1 MNNWFR
7 NIFLGSAGGF
17 GLYVLIEA
25 VILRIAWAGKM
36 GPDWLI
42 GIALF
47 LHMAFS
53 YAVLLNLLPIFGL
66 AVGGAVAGTPSGTP
80 GQASGNA
87 VSWWIRS
94 TQGIAFSVTLLILSL
109 FLLDYQ
115 FSMGMFFF
123 AGILLLVW
131 GQYALAYPGSS
142 HWPQKISVGILLIIT
157 LGVVAMSV
165 STDVAKFLTGRP
177 FWSGAEYKA
186 SALGEKT
193 MARNENEYRRK
204 GIHRVSV
211 AVAKRGVRNDEELKS
226 LVGKDFSQEDLDF
239 FLEGRDG
246 KWNTVP
252 KIIKGGLDG
261 TKSVSLPKLS
271 KSAVE
276 VEYTTR
282 FGNPETISLPEGK
295 WEVEVI
301 PHGSDLYR
309 FACPGEGGVA
319 SIFPPENGTGA
330 LRVGGAKH
338 GESFHSYGS
347 AKVVMDHQN
356 NNNGWGCSI
365 TNPIDVTIRF
375 NPKWF

>member
-1 MNNWFR
+1 MEGLR
-7 NIFLGSAGGF
+7 RIFLGSSF
-17 GLYVLIEA
+17 GVLAFLFFE
-25 VILRIAWAGKM
+25 ILVLVLAWTGKV
-36 GPDWLI
+36 GNDAYI
-42 GIALF
+42 GLALF
-47 LHMAFS
+47 LHLVFS
-53 YAVLLNLLPIFGL
+53 YAILLNLLPIFGL
-66 AVGGAVAGTPSGTP
+66 AVGGAVTGAPSGT
-80 GQASGNA
+80 ASQTAGNA

-131 GQYALAYPGSS
+131 GQYALAFPGVSA
-142 HWPQKISVGILLIIT
+142 WPQRISAGILLLIT

-165 STDVAKFLTGRP
+165 SPDVAKFLTGRP

-186 SALGEKT
+186 SAIGQKT

-204 GIHRVSV
+204 GIHRVNL
-211 AVAKRGVRNDEELKS
+211 AIEKRGVRNDEELKK

-239 FLEGRDG
+239 FLESRDG

-252 KIIKGGLDG
+252 KIIQGGLEG
-261 TKSVSLPKLS
+261 TKSVSLPKIN
-271 KSAVE
+271 KAPWE
-276 VEYTTR
+276 VEYRTR
-282 FGNPETISLPEGK
+282 FGNPETITLPEGK
-295 WEVEVI
+295 WEVEII

-319 SIFPPENGTGA
+319 SIFPPPNGTGA

-338 GESFHSYGS
+338 GESFQSYGS

-356 NNNGWGCSI
+356 NNNGWGCTI
-365 TNPIDVTIRF
+365 TDPIDVTIRLK
-375 NPKWF
+375 PKWF